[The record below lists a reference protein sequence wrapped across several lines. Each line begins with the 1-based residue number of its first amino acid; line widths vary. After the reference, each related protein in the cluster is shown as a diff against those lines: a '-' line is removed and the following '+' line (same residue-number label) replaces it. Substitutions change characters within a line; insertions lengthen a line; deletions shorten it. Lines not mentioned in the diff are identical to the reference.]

1 MESLFDAVDWSIT
14 SVSPLN
20 ALQLED
26 RFDLIL
32 FLHEQLQGILSSTFT
47 ALDQYF
53 SDTPLLIFVIRPQ
66 PSMSSDVRVIGS
78 NRWMIP
84 LSENA
89 LPSIDVFQGYLCETG
104 QSYDLRSTSATKPTA
119 SLTGKIPKQPLVL
132 IGSSTGGVQVLV
144 DLVSSLP
151 NTYQTPIVIVHHLPP
166 HFDKTLRT
174 MLANRTT
181 LPVFIIEDGMLL
193 GKAIYIAPYDF
204 HVELDEDF
212 HAFRARPFFRLHRKP
227 KVHFMRPAIDPL
239 FISAASLKQ
248 SNITAIILTGMGQD
262 GTDGALAIHQSG
274 GRIFVQDQQSSAV
287 WGMQKSVLDVL
298 PTTPALSP
306 SAIVEQLTA
315 TTS

>member
-32 FLHEQLQGILSSTFT
+32 FLHEQLQGILSPTFT
-47 ALDQYF
+47 ALDQDF
-53 SDTPLLIFVIRPQ
+53 ADTPLLSFIIRPQ
-66 PSMSSDVRVIGS
+66 SSMPPNLRVIGL

-89 LPSIDVFQGYLCETG
+89 LPSIDVFQGYLNETG
-104 QSYDLRSTSATKPTA
+104 QSYDLRVTTATKPTA

-151 NTYQTPIVIVHHLPP
+151 DDYQIPTVIVHHLPP
-166 HFDKTLRT
+166 HFDTTLRT
-174 MLANRTT
+174 MLSNRTT
-181 LPVFIIEDGMLL
+181 KPVFIIEDGMRLD
-193 GKAIYIAPYDF
+193 KAIYIAPYDF
-204 HVELDEDF
+204 HVELDENF
-212 HAFRARPFFRLHRKP
+212 HAFRAQRFFRVHQKP
-227 KVHFMRPAIDPL
+227 KIHFMRPAIDPL
-239 FISAASLKQ
+239 FISAASLRQ

-274 GRIFVQDQQSSAV
+274 GQIFVQDQQSSTV

-306 SAIVEQLTA
+306 SALVEQLTSI
-315 TTS
+315 TI